1 MNRIFNPPTVG
12 GPFGSYSHGCEVPA
26 GARWLVVAGQ
36 VGARPDGTIPPG
48 IDEQCELAIR
58 NVVEVLHGGKMV
70 PADLVKL
77 VVCLMDQKHVPN
89 WRAAREKV
97 LGDLRPPATL
107 LVVAGLARPEFLVEI
122 EAWAAKA

>member
-1 MNRIFNPPTVG
+1 VL
-12 GPFGSYSHGCEVPA
+12 A

-36 VGARPDGTIPPG
+36 VGARPDGSIPPG

-58 NVVEVLHGGKMV
+58 NVVEVVRAGNMA
-70 PADLVKL
+70 PANLVKL
-77 VVCLMDQKHVPN
+77 TVCLLDQKHVPN

-107 LVVAGLARPEFLVEI
+107 LVVAALARPEFLVEV
-122 EAWAAKA
+122 EAWAAKV